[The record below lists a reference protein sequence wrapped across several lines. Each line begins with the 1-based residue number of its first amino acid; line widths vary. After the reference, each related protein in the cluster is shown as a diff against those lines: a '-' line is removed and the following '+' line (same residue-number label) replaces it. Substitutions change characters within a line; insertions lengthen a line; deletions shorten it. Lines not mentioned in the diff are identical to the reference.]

1 MKNIEIFTGPNC
13 NYCEQAKT
21 LLNQHGL
28 DYSERN
34 ISEPEVME
42 EFRHRLPRSRALPQI
57 FVDGKHIG
65 SLEDLQ
71 IQLSR

>member
-1 MKNIEIFTGPNC
+1 MKKIEIFTGPKC
-13 NYCEQAKT
+13 SYCEQAKA

-42 EFRHRLPRSRALPQI
+42 EFRQRLPRSRALPQI
-57 FVDGKHIG
+57 FIDGNHIG